1 MLFSIFENIV
11 NLPVLHCKFCMN
23 CMSLFDFIKKKPVAP
38 KARVEMRTYE
48 PTKKEMEV
56 QWKQET
62 QERIR
67 NFQKDAAGLY
77 PQEILMLSYAEKYA
91 LGKPIARFWER
102 EYGVEDVP
110 ALLAYLESNGFLSS
124 GKLTDAG
131 KREIR
136 KNEYV
141 LYMHS
146 HKNYEISMA
155 RMSILVNKNPQMT
168 YRDIIWGE
176 LNRLSLEHIKN
187 HQWALYRNTKYS
199 MYKFLLEEK
208 RNADAF
214 PILSEVAFY
223 DLNGNDSFFDVAP
236 ALIEDLRAIERKL
249 DYTDEKMIDLLL
261 SLFDGIYAPYRN
273 FTNDE
278 VACVIVAYCFG
289 NDEMAEEIIGR
300 RKKR

>member
-1 MLFSIFENIV
+1 MGI
-11 NLPVLHCKFCMN
+11 
-23 CMSLFDFIKKKPVAP
+23 FDFIKRPATP
-38 KARVEMRTYE
+38 KARVEMHTYE
-48 PTKKEMEV
+48 PTRKEMEV

-62 QERIR
+62 KERIR
-67 NFQKDAAGLY
+67 NFQKDEAGLY
-77 PQEILMLSYAEKYA
+77 PHEILMLSYAEKYA
-91 LGKPIARFWER
+91 SGKPIARFWER

-110 ALLAYLESNGFLSS
+110 ALLAHLESKGFLSG

-131 KREIR
+131 KREIQ

-146 HKNYEISMA
+146 HKNYEISIA
-155 RMSILVNKNPQMT
+155 RMSILVNKNPQMP
-168 YRDIIWGE
+168 YRDVIWGE
-176 LNRLSLEHIKN
+176 LNRLSLEHIKS
-187 HQWALYRNTKYS
+187 HQWGLYRNTKYS

-208 RNADAF
+208 RHADAF
-214 PILSEVAFY
+214 LILAEVVFY
-223 DLNGNDSFFDVAP
+223 GLNGDSSFFDVP
-236 ALIEDLRAIERKL
+236 ISLIENLRTIGRKL
-249 DYTDEKMIDLLL
+249 DYTDEKMTDLLL

-300 RKKR
+300 RKRG

>member
-1 MLFSIFENIV
+1 MG
-11 NLPVLHCKFCMN
+11 
-23 CMSLFDFIKKKPVAP
+23 LFDFIKKKSVAP
-38 KARVEMRTYE
+38 KVGVEMRMYE
-48 PTKKEMEV
+48 PTRKEMEV

-67 NFQKDAAGLY
+67 NFQKDEAGLY
-77 PQEILMLSYAEKYA
+77 PHEILMLSYAEEYA
-91 LGKPIARFWER
+91 SGKPIARFWER

-110 ALLAYLESNGFLSS
+110 ALLAYLESDGFLFG

-131 KREIR
+131 KQEIK

-146 HKNYEISMA
+146 HKNCEISMA

-176 LNRLSLEHIKN
+176 LNRLLLERIKS
-187 HQWALYRNTKYS
+187 HQWGLYRNTKYS

-208 RNADAF
+208 RHADAF
-214 PILSEVAFY
+214 LILSEVVYY
-223 DLNGNDSFFDVAP
+223 DLNGNDSFFDVP
-236 ALIEDLRAIERKL
+236 PTLVEDLRTIERKL

-261 SLFDGIYAPYRN
+261 SQFNGIYAPYKN
-273 FTNDE
+273 FANDE
-278 VACVIVAYCFG
+278 VARIIVAYCFG
-289 NDEMAEEIIGR
+289 NDEMAEEIIGCRKR
-300 RKKR
+300 R

>member
-1 MLFSIFENIV
+1 MGLFA
-11 NLPVLHCKFCMN
+11 
-23 CMSLFDFIKKKPVAP
+23 FIKKKSVAP
-38 KARVEMRTYE
+38 KVRVEMCTYE
-48 PTKKEMEV
+48 PTKKEMEF
-56 QWKQET
+56 QWKQKT

-67 NFQKDAAGLY
+67 NFQKDKAGLY

-91 LGKPIARFWER
+91 SGKPIARFWER

-110 ALLAYLESNGFLSS
+110 ALLAYLESNGFLSG

-131 KREIR
+131 KQEIQ

-187 HQWALYRNTKYS
+187 RQWDFYRNTKYS

-208 RNADAF
+208 RHTDAF
-214 PILSEVAFY
+214 LILAEVVFY
-223 DLNGNDSFFDVAP
+223 DLNGNDRFFDVAP
-236 ALIEDLRAIERKL
+236 TLIEDLRKIERKL
-249 DYTDEKMIDLLL
+249 GYTDEKIIGLLL
-261 SLFDGIYAPYRN
+261 SLFDGIYVPCRN

-289 NDEMAEEIIGR
+289 NNEIAEEIIGR